1 MEFILFAALV
11 PLAVTVHQA
20 DRTVVLVPPVLDGE
34 VTLAPSQEV
43 KDAWALFVAELLGNV
58 TPRNAEVLTKALD
71 PLLAPALRQDV
82 LRVLDSQISEIK
94 REKISL
100 SFQPRSISR
109 DAGTDTLYVKEC
121 FVIVGGFGDLGAERA
136 YLRSET
142 LTCVRTDGGVI
153 EVPIDGYAVGE
164 DGKVGIRG
172 RLVSKQ
178 GAMLARAMQ
187 AGFLQSFSKVF
198 TQVPSIPISTS
209 GSQVQFQSM
218 LTPQSAQAGIAGGV
232 GGAMEK
238 LADYYMTMAG
248 NTFPVLEVDAGR
260 GIEIILNKGVSLRL
274 AQ

>member
-1 MEFILFAALV
+1 
-11 PLAVTVHQA
+11 
-20 DRTVVLVPPVLDGE
+20 
-34 VTLAPSQEV
+34 
-43 KDAWALFVAELLGNV
+43 
-58 TPRNAEVLTKALD
+58 
-71 PLLAPALRQDV
+71 
-82 LRVLDSQISEIK
+82 
-94 REKISL
+94 
-100 SFQPRSISR
+100 
-109 DAGTDTLYVKEC
+109 
-121 FVIVGGFGDLGAERA
+121 
-136 YLRSET
+136 
-142 LTCVRTDGGVI
+142 VI

-164 DGKVGIRG
+164 DGKVGVRG

-238 LADYYMTMAG
+238 LADYYMTMAE

-260 GIEIILNKGVSLRL
+260 GIEIILNKGISLRL
-274 AQ
+274 AE

>member
-238 LADYYMTMAG
+238 LADYYMTMAE

-260 GIEIILNKGVSLRL
+260 GIEIILNKGISLRL
-274 AQ
+274 AE